1 MSIES
6 VNKEFEVF
14 IRKVMAA
21 HECAKENV
29 ESDFRLLM
37 ERTVKSC
44 ATMFGFS
51 AKEALKRLDSNGNI
65 VVNEIFPDPKI
76 LKELEKAEKLRAKE
90 LEKAGKIR
98 AKEFEKAQKLKFKEL
113 EKEEKAEKIRAKE
126 LEKATILR
134 IQEFEKAEK
143 VNESLERSSMKE
155 EDAISK
161 AAEKNQKKAEKNQK
175 KAEKKQKKAKKNV
188 NADDSD
194 GYDSS
199 ASTVVMTDSEDDE
212 TKILFQNVKLV
223 EEINSIRQVKSKK
236 NLKKLSEGVKLARQ
250 ILDI

>member
-6 VNKEFEVF
+6 VNREFEVF

-29 ESDFRLLM
+29 ESDFTLLI

-51 AKEALKRLDSNGNI
+51 AEEALKRLDSKGNI
-65 VVNEIFPDPKI
+65 VVNEISPDPKI

-90 LEKAGKIR
+90 LEKAEKIR
-98 AKEFEKAQKLKFKEL
+98 AKEF
-113 EKEEKAEKIRAKE
+113 EKAEKIRAKE

-143 VNESLERSSMKE
+143 VNEFLERSSMKE

-212 TKILFQNVKLV
+212 TKILFQNVKLF

-236 NLKKLSEGVKLARQ
+236 NMKKLSEGVKLARQ

>member
-29 ESDFRLLM
+29 ESDFTLLM
-37 ERTVKSC
+37 KRTVKSC

-51 AKEALKRLDSNGNI
+51 AEEALKRLDSNGNI

-76 LKELEKAEKLRAKE
+76 LKELEKEEKLRAKELEKAEKLRAKE
-90 LEKAGKIR
+90 LEKEEKLR
-98 AKEFEKAQKLKFKEL
+98 AKEL

-143 VNESLERSSMKE
+143 VNESLERCSMKE

-161 AAEKNQKKAEKNQK
+161 ASEKKQKKAEKTQK
-175 KAEKKQKKAKKNV
+175 KAEKKQKKTKKSV
-188 NADDSD
+188 DHHSSD
-194 GYDSS
+194 YDSS

-236 NLKKLSEGVKLARQ
+236 NMKNLSEGVKLARQ